1 MDLNLDSFLVEMQ
14 QWLGDPDASIWPQEV
29 LHNCLRQALAAVQR
43 VCPLKLSIAG
53 LDDALITVL
62 ADDMPQLLVRL
73 ARVQAWQVRLMQRSE
88 LFQPDATR
96 AIPAAALLDL
106 ENKQLQQDL
115 ENLRLSYL
123 QRSSTLP
130 YVIWPEDP
138 ALEDETEE

>member
-1 MDLNLDSFLVEMQ
+1 MDLNLDSFLTEMQ

-29 LHNCLRQALAAVQR
+29 LCNCLRQALAAVQR

-53 LDDALITVL
+53 LDGALITVL
-62 ADDMPQLLVRL
+62 ADGIPELLVRL

-88 LFQPDATR
+88 LFQPDAVK
-96 AIPAAALLDL
+96 AVPAAALLDL
-106 ENKQLQQDL
+106 ETKQLRQDL

-123 QRSSTLP
+123 QCSTTLP

-138 ALEDETEE
+138 AAADEAEE

>member
-1 MDLNLDSFLVEMQ
+1 M
-14 QWLGDPDASIWPQEV
+14 
-29 LHNCLRQALAAVQR
+29 QR

-62 ADDMPQLLVRL
+62 ADGMPELLIRL

-88 LFQPDATR
+88 LFQPDATQ

-106 ENKQLQQDL
+106 ETKQLRQDL

-138 ALEDETEE
+138 TAADAAEE

>member
-1 MDLNLDSFLVEMQ
+1 MDLNLDSFLVEIQ
-14 QWLGDPDASIWPQEV
+14 QWLGDTDASIWPQEV
-29 LHNCLRQALAAVQR
+29 LRNCLRQALAAVQR

-53 LDDALITVL
+53 LDDALITFL

-73 ARVQAWQVRLMQRSE
+73 ALVQAWQVRLMQRSE
-88 LFQPDATR
+88 LFQPDATQ
-96 AIPAAALLDL
+96 AIPAADLLDI

-123 QRSSTLP
+123 QRSSSLP

-138 ALEDETEE
+138 AAADETE